1 MYNSLFCPRPA
12 CTMLVLLVTFAGL
25 GCTIDFI
32 PSDDG
37 SVANDNSDPT
47 SGDNQISIGFR
58 NFATTEAVRLE
69 FYLATGPLDALPGDL
84 FLVENL
90 IGGDNEIDGQGIGV
104 ANQAILEPQQQDW
117 ISVACDQDFAVGT
130 TGGTFLDEESGELRG
145 VGTMRWAQEGAQFA
159 CGAVIVFEYA
169 PDGDGFTTTL
179 LIDH

>member
-1 MYNSLFCPRPA
+1 MYHSVFCLRPA
-12 CTMLVLLVTFAGL
+12 GTMLVLLVTFAGL

-32 PSDDG
+32 PIDDG
-37 SVANDNSDPT
+37 VVVNDNSDPT
-47 SGDNQISIGFR
+47 GGDSQISIGFR

-69 FYLATGPLDALPGDL
+69 FYLSIGPLDALPGDL
-84 FLVENL
+84 FVVENL
-90 IGGDNEIDGQGIGV
+90 IGGDNQIDGQGIGV
-104 ANQAILEPQQQDW
+104 ANQAIIGPRQQDW
-117 ISVACDQDFAVGT
+117 ISVACDQELTVGT

-169 PDGDGFTTTL
+169 PDGDRFTTTL